1 VEQKLRAPPSDL
13 LTRERR
19 ALETVVEDRGGEHPS
34 YVTTAVTSVLV
45 DEDRVLL
52 DMLNHPPRASPIDET
67 LNREDAKRLIH
78 ALKSSAR

>member
-1 VEQKLRAPPSDL
+1 
-13 LTRERR
+13 
-19 ALETVVEDRGGEHPS
+19 
-34 YVTTAVTSVLV
+34 V

-67 LNREDAKRLIH
+67 LNREDAKKLIH